1 MREETTLE
9 ERPPCDHDILKALF
23 DTIPRVFAK
32 EEKGWTGLTEK
43 GLRRQDDKET
53 I

>member
-9 ERPPCDHDILKALF
+9 ERPPCDHAILRALF

-32 EEKGWTGLTEK
+32 EENMWAGLSER
-43 GLRRQDDKET
+43 GLRRQDDKE